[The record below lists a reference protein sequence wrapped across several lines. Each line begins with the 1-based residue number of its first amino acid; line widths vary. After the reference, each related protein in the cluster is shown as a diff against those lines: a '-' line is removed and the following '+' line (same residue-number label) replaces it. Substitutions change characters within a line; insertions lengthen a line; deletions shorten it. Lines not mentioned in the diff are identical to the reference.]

1 MITCAACG
9 HDQNPPNSEFCV
21 VCGSELQTA
30 TQAMNDLDRIR
41 QELLKPIPEPF
52 IPTPTPTPTPLP
64 PTVIQPPTP
73 PIPTPAPFPQTFPSA
88 IAKLIPKQSGSPV
101 AEFTLDGNAIV
112 GVFDPDMGPVDIDLE
127 AFMGGE
133 TVSRNHA
140 EIYQSNGTWLIKD
153 LGSTNGIFI
162 KPVGQTRYGARITT
176 PETLNPGDEI
186 AFGKVRLVFQNL

>member
-52 IPTPTPTPTPLP
+52 IPTPTPTPTPIP
-64 PTVIQPPTP
+64 A
-73 PIPTPAPFPQTFPSA
+73 PIPTPTPQTSPSA

-101 AEFTLDGNAIV
+101 PEFTLDGNAIV

-133 TVSRNHA
+133 TVSRNHG

-162 KPVGQTRYGARITT
+162 KPVGQTRFGARITT

>member
-1 MITCAACG
+1 MNCAACG
-9 HDQNPPNSEFCV
+9 YDQNPPNSEFCV
-21 VCGSELQTA
+21 ACGSELQTA
-30 TQAMNDLDRIR
+30 TQAMDDLDRIR

-140 EIYQSNGTWLIKD
+140 EIYQNNGTWLIKD

-162 KPVGQTRYGARITT
+162 KPVGQTRFGARITT
-176 PETLNPGDEI
+176 PQTLNPGDEI
-186 AFGKVRLVFQNL
+186 AFGKVRFVFQNL